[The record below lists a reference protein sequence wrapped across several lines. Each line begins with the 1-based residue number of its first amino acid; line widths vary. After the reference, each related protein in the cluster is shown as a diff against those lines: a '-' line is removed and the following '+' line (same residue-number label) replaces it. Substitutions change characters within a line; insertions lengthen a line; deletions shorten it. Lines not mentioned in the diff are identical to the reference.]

1 MSAPTDRCDV
11 AYKWALPDG
20 LPDAVGMEAGRRWL
34 IVSPRALRVEHWP
47 AHDSPGCLHVFI
59 DGVRVRPM
67 AHEAAR
73 RASGSATNRTGG
85 TTSSNTPMIY
95 PPGASHISMPRVR
108 GKPPAE
114 TRDRPDCGWCETVR
128 R

>member
-59 DGVRVRPM
+59 DGLRVRADGTRGGAKGLGFSDEPDRWDDVVPHTDNLP
-67 AHEAAR
+67 AWCQPYLDAARAWEAAR
-73 RASGSATNRTGG
+73 GNSR
-85 TTSSNTPMIY
+85 
-95 PPGASHISMPRVR
+95 PPQLRLV
-108 GKPPAE
+108 
-114 TRDRPDCGWCETVR
+114 
-128 R
+128 